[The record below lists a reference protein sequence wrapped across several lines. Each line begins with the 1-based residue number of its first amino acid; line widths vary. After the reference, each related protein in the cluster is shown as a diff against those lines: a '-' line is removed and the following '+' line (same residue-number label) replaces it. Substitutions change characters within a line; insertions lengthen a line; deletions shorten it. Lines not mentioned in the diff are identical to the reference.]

1 MFSVK
6 RALVDAYHA
15 CENCISV
22 SGFQHFATALLLLAT
37 HAIRAFLVSAA
48 DHHNLQIHVALLLL
62 TTHAIRA
69 FLVSAAYHHNLQIHV
84 ASLCK

>member
-1 MFSVK
+1 
-6 RALVDAYHA
+6 
-15 CENCISV
+15 
-22 SGFQHFATALLLLAT
+22 LLTT

-62 TTHAIRA
+62 ATHAIRA

>member
-37 HAIRAFLVSAA
+37 HAIRAFLVFAT
-48 DHHNLQIHVALLLL
+48 ALLLL
-62 TTHAIRA
+62 ATHAVRA